1 MSRSTGYSAR
11 EDHILCEAWLEVSQD
26 PIVGRYQSAD
36 NFWGR
41 IVAKYNET
49 LSEQGE
55 GRSLRSVQSRMHN
68 ILTEVKR
75 LVSCVK
81 TIENRHQSGASD
93 EDNMRQAKILF
104 MHDAKYKKRFKF
116 DHVWHIMKDIEKF
129 KDNVSTVRHMYRE
142 PNYDSSQS
150 EKGFDSPCTESPG
163 LSPFASLDELEDNLI
178 ANSSRRPIGVKKA
191 KLKRKTSEESST
203 AVNEIREE
211 NRQLLELLQD
221 ARLDRKTIM
230 SRQKEKDEN
239 KILFANLKDID

>member
-1 MSRSTGYSAR
+1 MSRSTGHSAR

-26 PIVGRYQSAD
+26 PIVGRYQSAY

-55 GRSLRSVQSRMHN
+55 GRSLRSVQSRMHK

-75 LVSCVK
+75 L
-81 TIENRHQSGASD
+81 
-93 EDNMRQAKILF
+93 MRQAKILF
-104 MHDAKYKKRFKF
+104 MHDAKYKKGFKF

-129 KDNVSTVRHMYRE
+129 KDNVSTMRHMYRE

-163 LSPFASLDELEDNLI
+163 LFPFASLDELEDNLV
-178 ANSSRRPIGVKKA
+178 ASSSRRPIGVKKA
-191 KLKRKTSEESST
+191 KLKRKTSEELST

-211 NRQLLELLQD
+211 N
-221 ARLDRKTIM
+221 
-230 SRQKEKDEN
+230 
-239 KILFANLKDID
+239 